1 MSQIM
6 SETPPN
12 TQSLDLQKVGFEYTI
27 LDLRGEAFSVS
38 RLQELGFIKGERVLL
53 KSKIIFGE
61 PYIVE
66 VRGTQIALRKSEA
79 GCIFV
84 ESGLK

>member
-1 MSQIM
+1 MPEIAPAS
-6 SETPPN
+6 
-12 TQSLDLQKVGFEYTI
+12 QSLVLQKVGFEYTI
-27 LDLRGEAFSVS
+27 LDLRGDAFSVS

-61 PYIVE
+61 PFIVE

-79 GCIFV
+79 NCIFV
-84 ESGLK
+84 ESGTK

>member
-1 MSQIM
+1 MSKTA
-6 SETPPN
+6 SDA
-12 TQSLDLQKVGFEYTI
+12 QSLALQKVGFEYTI
-27 LDLRGEAFSVS
+27 LYLRGESLSVS

-53 KSKIIFGE
+53 KHKIVFGE
-61 PYIVE
+61 PFIVE

-84 ESGLK
+84 ESVLR